1 MKNFFLFGIFCFV
14 VYSSAS
20 QQRKFNGVSFVASS
34 RQINQTN
41 IAPVLNVNAN
51 AVALM
56 PFGFIRDTS
65 SPKLTFNSDRQW
77 FGETK
82 KGLIQYAL
90 EFQKKNVQI
99 MVKPQIWI
107 WRGEFTGN
115 LTMASEEDWR
125 ILEESYS
132 EFIMTYAKVA
142 QDIGAELLCI
152 GTELEQFVMQRHSY
166 WVSLITEIRK
176 VFRGKLTYA
185 ANWDEFKRVPFWG
198 ELDFIGVDA
207 YFPLTDLKSPAVAD
221 FEAGW
226 NKHKIEIK
234 AIQARFKKP
243 ILFTEFGYRSVD
255 YTGKKPWESNRIEGS
270 LNLKAQENGLQ
281 ALYNQFWNE
290 EWFAGGFV
298 WKWFVNHNRVGGI
311 YNNRFTPQNK
321 PAEDLLKKLY
331 QQ

>member
-1 MKNFFLFGIFCFV
+1 M
-14 VYSSAS
+14 
-20 QQRKFNGVSFVASS
+20 
-34 RQINQTN
+34 
-41 IAPVLNVNAN
+41 
-51 AVALM
+51 
-56 PFGFIRDTS
+56 
-65 SPKLTFNSDRQW
+65 
-77 FGETK
+77 
-82 KGLIQYAL
+82 
-90 EFQKKNVQI
+90 
-99 MVKPQIWI
+99 
-107 WRGEFTGN
+107 
-115 LTMASEEDWR
+115 
-125 ILEESYS
+125 
-132 EFIMTYAKVA
+132 
-142 QDIGAELLCI
+142 
-152 GTELEQFVMQRHSY
+152 
-166 WVSLITEIRK
+166 
-176 VFRGKLTYA
+176 
-185 ANWDEFKRVPFWG
+185 
-198 ELDFIGVDA
+198 
-207 YFPLTDLKSPAVAD
+207 KSPAVAD

-255 YTGKKPWESNRIEGS
+255 YTGKKPWESNRVEGS